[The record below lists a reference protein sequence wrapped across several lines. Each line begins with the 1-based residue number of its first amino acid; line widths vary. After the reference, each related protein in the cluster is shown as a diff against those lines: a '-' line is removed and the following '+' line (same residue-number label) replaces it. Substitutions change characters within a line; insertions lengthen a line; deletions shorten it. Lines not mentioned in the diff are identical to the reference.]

1 MPNTLTFTDEEI
13 DALSAEIC
21 DMAVLW
27 NEPMPT
33 TRLKQY
39 LRTLTMQN
47 RTITFARLMRSIELA
62 RMQDHAF
69 PMPADILQREVRSS

>member
-1 MPNTLTFTDEEI
+1 MPNPLSFTDEEI

-33 TRLKQY
+33 PRLKQY
-39 LRTLTMQN
+39 LRTLTVQN
-47 RTITFARLMRSIELA
+47 RTLTFARLMRSIELA
-62 RMQDHAF
+62 RMQDHTF
-69 PMPADILQREVRSS
+69 PMPADILQRAVR